1 MIFGGQEQETEQR
14 RTTMGLAFLVIGL
27 VLLMWAWGSWIYRTS
42 TAAKPIVVGRM
53 AEAPD
58 ETEKAVR
65 IAPGMLVGGVLLV
78 VVFLA
83 ASFVFVRASRRYR
96 QSLTRRGS
104 PPSENTD
111 VWSMHKLKDFD
122 DSGG

>member
-1 MIFGGQEQETEQR
+1 MIFGGQEQDIEQR
-14 RTTMGLAFLVIGL
+14 RTTMGLGFLVLGL

-42 TAAKPIVVGRM
+42 SRAQPIAVDRASDN
-53 AEAPD
+53 AEESAR
-58 ETEKAVR
+58 AVR
-65 IAPGMLVGGVLLV
+65 IAPGMLLGGVLLF

-83 ASFVFVRASRRYR
+83 ATFVLVRASRRYR
-96 QSLTRRGS
+96 QSLTRRGA
-104 PPSENTD
+104 PPSDTSD